1 MRGVPDILMRILEG
15 SSQSIWV
22 ATAFLDSCGSEL
34 LVRACKRDVSL
45 RPWFLT
51 KSLQIPS
58 RGS

>member
-1 MRGVPDILMRILEG
+1 LRILEG

-22 ATAFLDSCGSEL
+22 ATAFLDSYGSEL
-34 LVRACKRDVSL
+34 LARACKRDVSL